1 MRDYTITKIRPGTYE
16 LDLYVNGSWVDTKR
30 GTKGEVEQFAS
41 KYINKRMPRPFRA
54 IMSQTLSFSL
64 GQRSTLEEIRGCFFS
79 TIFVLWLDNCP
90 VSRYNDYVV
99 LMKRK

>member
-16 LDLYVNGSWVDTKR
+16 LDLYVNGTWVDTKR

-54 IMSQTLSFSL
+54 IMS
-64 GQRSTLEEIRGCFFS
+64 
-79 TIFVLWLDNCP
+79 
-90 VSRYNDYVV
+90 
-99 LMKRK
+99 